1 LIYPLASAPVAKL
14 SQHQRRPEERS
25 VRPARRL
32 TLTDDVYETV
42 RAQLM
47 DHVVAPGARIN
58 IDALARS
65 LQVSPTPVREALA
78 RLEADGLIRKRP
90 LAGYTATPLLTRE
103 EFEELVEMR
112 LILETA
118 GARLAAAR
126 RARETAA
133 RQVHATESGGAEPG
147 ATDTGWIDELR
158 AAATLPGP
166 VPNAQGYAGIA
177 AFTAQDA
184 RFHNL
189 LAQYSGNGM
198 LHEAVVRLRPHL
210 HLFRLHFPPTHH
222 RTSGTEHHRIV
233 DAVATGDPVRA
244 EAAVR
249 HHLLAAR
256 ERHLPYFEQG

>member
-1 LIYPLASAPVAKL
+1 M
-14 SQHQRRPEERS
+14 
-25 VRPARRL
+25 RPARRL

-47 DHVVAPGARIN
+47 DHVVVPGARIN

-118 GARLAAAR
+118 AARLAATRHAPG
-126 RARETAA
+126 AA
-133 RQVHATESGGAEPG
+133 THHTRMTESAGTEPDVVGAGETGAGG
-147 ATDTGWIDELR
+147 IDELR

-166 VPNAQGYAGIA
+166 VPDAQGYAGIA

-189 LAQYSGNGM
+189 LAQHSGNGM

-222 RTSGTEHHRIV
+222 RTSGAEHHRIV
-233 DAVATGDPVRA
+233 DAVAAGDPDRA